1 MITIAFL
8 PLFVIACIAVLF
20 LPEEPVWRL
29 RRAFAVLSWLPFGIA
44 ALALAL
50 PGLIKSTLGYLLILF
65 LILACLSSLLF
76 LLLGIR
82 ILLAARRRGEACP
95 SVGGATVI
103 AALPLAVLVLYVL
116 FRLVSRGAGA

>member
-1 MITIAFL
+1 MITIALFL
-8 PLFVIACIAVLF
+8 FFVIACIAVLL
-20 LPEEPVWRL
+20 LPDGYIWPL

-44 ALALAL
+44 AIALAL
-50 PGLIKSTLGYLLILF
+50 PGLVELTLGYLLFLF

-95 SVGGATVI
+95 GVGGATVI